1 MKNYKPEY
9 LGKVIPVDNPGK
21 LSDFVTNKYESFSK
35 VYDACKNHS
44 EKINDIKPIEL
55 ESNDEYSLSVKVST
69 DLETVETIKKAIGE
83 DTFINIKG
91 DVITATTS
99 NNT

>member
-21 LSDFVTNKYESFSK
+21 LTDFVTNKYESFSK

-44 EKINDIKPIEL
+44 EKINDIKTV
-55 ESNDEYSLSVKVST
+55 ESEYNDEYSLSIKVLT

-83 DTFINIKG
+83 DSSINIKG
-91 DVITATTS
+91 DVITATS